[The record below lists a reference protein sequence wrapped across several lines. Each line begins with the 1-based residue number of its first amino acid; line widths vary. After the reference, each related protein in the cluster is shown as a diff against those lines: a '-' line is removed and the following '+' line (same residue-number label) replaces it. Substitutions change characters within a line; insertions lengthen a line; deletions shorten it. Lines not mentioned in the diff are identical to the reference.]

1 MNLFRMLIGIT
12 LFLASSWISPY
23 LADVLGIPSEIGFLC
38 IGGILSFLGGMLF
51 YSGVSYCRYSY
62 RF

>member
-1 MNLFRMLIGIT
+1 MNAFRMIAGIA

-23 LADVLGIPSEIGFLC
+23 LADVLGIPGEIGFLC

-51 YSGVSYCRYSY
+51 YSGVRMCRYSY
-62 RF
+62 QY

>member
-1 MNLFRMLIGIT
+1 MNLFRMLIGMI

-23 LADVLGIPSEIGFLC
+23 LADILGIPEEIGFLC

-51 YSGVSYCRYSY
+51 YSGVRMCRYSY